1 MAGFF
6 PDAYLTSIVVID
18 PKTDLLDKGFKNLLL
33 DVDNTILPRDTHQV
47 SDEVKAWLKQAR
59 EAGLNLCLISNNFHH
74 GVYEWAERLDL
85 PIVAKAVKPL
95 PHAFIRARRKMGFK
109 RRETCMIGDQL
120 ITDVWGAHFT
130 GMKCLLV
137 QPLVDVDLK
146 HTLLLRHV
154 EKLFIGSWK
163 PER

>member
-6 PDAYLTSIVVID
+6 PDAYLTRITVID
-18 PKTDLLDKGFKNLLL
+18 PQSDLLDKGYKNVLL

-47 SDEVKAWLKQAR
+47 GEDVKAWLKKAQ

-85 PIVAKAVKPL
+85 PIVAKAIKPL
-95 PHAFIRARRKMGFK
+95 PHAFIRARCKMGFK
-109 RRETCMIGDQL
+109 RKETCMIGDQL

-130 GMKCLLV
+130 
-137 QPLVDVDLK
+137 
-146 HTLLLRHV
+146 
-154 EKLFIGSWK
+154 
-163 PER
+163 